1 MGARISCGGRMTET
15 AATARSW
22 ANELLR
28 RESRGPGDMENAMR
42 RLETRYGIPWRIF
55 WTMRY
60 RPPTDVL
67 TGVFVKLG
75 AAYRAECERQ
85 ERLLRHEIEITK
97 LKTGTVSAAVRAAEA
112 LVGEAAGQEE
122 NVDG

>member
-42 RLETRYGIPWRIF
+42 RLETRYGIP
-55 WTMRY
+55 Y
-60 RPPTDVL
+60 
-67 TGVFVKLG
+67 G
-75 AAYRAECERQ
+75 
-85 ERLLRHEIEITK
+85 
-97 LKTGTVSAAVRAAEA
+97 
-112 LVGEAAGQEE
+112 
-122 NVDG
+122 